1 MFFCENDGNMLRK
14 KIKDQKK
21 LIYYCMLCEAEY
33 DVDEI
38 NEGGNKKNQNCIFK
52 HNYNSN
58 NLSYQTYVN
67 ENIFHDK
74 TLPRINLK
82 CINEECPS
90 NKEGKPRE
98 VISIKYNQED
108 MLYVYACC
116 HCKKV
121 WTNSSLQFK
130 KIE

>member
-14 KIKDQKK
+14 KIKDGKK
-21 LIYYCMLCEAEY
+21 LIYYCLLCEAEY
-33 DVDEI
+33 DVDELSD
-38 NEGGNKKNQNCIFK
+38 NSQNKCIFK

-58 NLSYQTYVN
+58 NLSYKTYIN
-67 ENIFHDK
+67 KNIFHDK

-82 CINEECPS
+82 CVNDKCPT
-90 NKEGKPRE
+90 NTEGKPKE
-98 VISIKYNQED
+98 VIYIKYNQKD

-116 HCKKV
+116 TCKQV
-121 WTNSSLQFK
+121 WTNSSIKFK